1 MPLSAVGFRW
11 WILPNHN
18 RLRAGFRRASRLVF
32 ELNGLL
38 SSIVRCLASLALAS
52 CALLTAAQA
61 GDGAKVES
69 SRAADSEQAL
79 IQRREQRLA
88 ELPAPPEP
96 PQVEQPTANAIDQFV
111 VAAWQAAGLKA
122 AKNPP
127 PVCDD
132 ATFVRRAYLDVIG
145 VIPTVVEV
153 NRFLADRS
161 PQKRAKLVDQL
172 LGRRAEYAVHWTPF
186 WEDALASQPVL
197 GQGGIP
203 TRGNYRDWLLARF
216 EHNRAFDVM
225 VAELIDPT
233 MPGRRREI
241 DEELIGTRYAIGYVR
256 NEDHTVTLQTAANVG
271 QVFLG
276 ASMKCASCHDHFENQ
291 EWPQERFLAFA
302 GLFAPRDLE
311 RIRCDVK
318 SGQFVPAKF
327 PFELPGVP
335 EQAPSTVEARLHL
348 TAQLLVDPLNP
359 RFAKTIVNRLWK
371 RYLGLGLVE
380 PVDDFRLD
388 SAASHPELLD
398 WLAYDFIAH
407 GCDLQHTIRLIL
419 TSRTYQLRY
428 DPTLED
434 HWEAENGSQSEQ
446 QPPRYYRSP
455 ALRRLTAEQFF
466 DSVRMAM
473 TGKLRPD
480 ERLFLDGRSTALM
493 RALGRPSSR
502 NEISTSRSDS
512 LAVVQSLELLNGP
525 ELEELISQ
533 HALLKKPPARSDP
546 RRLVDQIYQT
556 VLSRHATNDE
566 KRIGKDFL
574 AEAETLADGLH
585 DMLWALVCSPEFQY
599 VK

>member
-1 MPLSAVGFRW
+1 MLAIAFCAFQGE
-11 WILPNHN
+11 IKAADDAK
-18 RLRAGFRRASRLVF
+18 LRS
-32 ELNGLL
+32 NP
-38 SSIVRCLASLALAS
+38 
-52 CALLTAAQA
+52 
-61 GDGAKVES
+61 
-69 SRAADSEQAL
+69 AADSEQAL
-79 IQRREQRLA
+79 VERRAERLKQ
-88 ELPAPPEP
+88 LPAPPEP
-96 PQVEQPTANAIDQFV
+96 PEVEQPAANAIDQFII
-111 VAAWQAAGLKA
+111 AAWQAAGLEEA
-122 AKNPP
+122 NNPP

-132 ATFVRRAYLDVIG
+132 AAFARRAYLDLIG
-145 VIPTVVEV
+145 VIPTPLEV
-153 NRFLADRS
+153 NRFLADHS
-161 PQKRAKLVDQL
+161 PEKRGKLVDQL
-172 LGRRAEYAVHWTPF
+172 LGRRAEYAAHWTPF

-203 TRGNYRDWLLARF
+203 TRGNYRDWLLASY
-216 EHNRAFDVM
+216 EHNRPYDVL

-233 MPGRRREI
+233 MPGRRREV

-256 NEDHTVTLQTAANVG
+256 NEDHGVTLQTAANVG

-302 GLFAPRDLE
+302 GLFAPHDLE

-318 SGQFVPAKF
+318 SGKFVPARF
-327 PFELPGVP
+327 PWDLPGAP
-335 EQAPSTVEARLHL
+335 EHAPSVVEARLHL
-348 TAQLLVDPLNP
+348 AAQLLVDPLNP

-380 PVDDFRLD
+380 PADDFRLD

-398 WLAYDFIAH
+398 WLAHDFIAH

-428 DPTLED
+428 DPALED
-434 HWEAENGSQSEQ
+434 HLTSENGSQADAQS
-446 QPPRYYRSP
+446 PRYCRSP

-466 DSVRMAM
+466 DSVRLAM
-473 TGKLRPD
+473 TGRLRPE
-480 ERLFLDGRSTALM
+480 ERMFLDGRSTALM

-502 NEISTSRSDS
+502 NEITTSRSDA

-525 ELEELISQ
+525 ELEELIS
-533 HALLKKPPARSDP
+533 HHPLLKKPPARSDP
-546 RRLVDQIYQT
+546 RRLVDQLYQS

-574 AEAETLADGLH
+574 ADAESLVDGLH

-599 VK
+599 IK

>member
-1 MPLSAVGFRW
+1 MQPAV
-11 WILPNHN
+11 
-18 RLRAGFRRASRLVF
+18 
-32 ELNGLL
+32 
-38 SSIVRCLASLALAS
+38 
-52 CALLTAAQA
+52 QA
-61 GDGAKVES
+61 GDGVKVES
-69 SRAADSEQAL
+69 HRAADSEQTL
-79 IQRREQRLA
+79 VERREERLKQ
-88 ELPAPPEP
+88 LPPPPEP
-96 PQVEQPTANAIDQFV
+96 PTVEQPTANAIDQFV
-111 VAAWQAAGLKA
+111 IAAWQAAGLEA
-122 AKNPP
+122 AKEPP
-127 PVCDD
+127 GLCDD

-145 VIPTVVEV
+145 VIPTVVEI

-172 LGRRAEYAVHWTPF
+172 LTRRAEYAVHWTPF

-203 TRGNYRDWLLARF
+203 TRGNYRDWLLASF
-216 EHNRAFDVM
+216 EHNRPFDLM

-233 MPGRRREI
+233 MPGRRREV

-327 PFELPGVP
+327 PFDLPGTP
-335 EQAPSTVEARLHL
+335 EQAPSTVDARLHL

-380 PVDDFRLD
+380 PADDFRLD

-407 GCDLQHTIRLIL
+407 GCDLQHTIKLIL

-428 DPTLED
+428 DPALED
-434 HWEAENGSQSEQ
+434 HLASEHGSQAEDQS
-446 QPPRYYRSP
+446 PRYYRSP

-466 DSVRMAM
+466 DSVRLAM

-480 ERLFLDGRSTALM
+480 DRLFLDGRSTALM
-493 RALGRPSSR
+493 RALGRPASR
-502 NEISTSRSDS
+502 NEISTSRSDA

-533 HALLKKPPARSDP
+533 QALLKKPPARGDP
-546 RRLVDQIYQT
+546 RRLVDQLYQT

-574 AEAETLADGLH
+574 ADAESLADGLH

-599 VK
+599 VKEGSRLTTETQRRAWS